1 MAEILDTLERLI
13 AEFRKLPGVGAKT
26 AERLAYHVLRS
37 PQAEALALAAAIR
50 DVKERIGHCPV
61 CFHLSDGGACAVC
74 RAPDRD
80 PTVVLVVEQP
90 KDVIAFERLGS
101 FRGVYHVLQGRVAPI
116 DGVEPEDLT
125 IDALRRRVEAGGIRE
140 VILGT
145 NPDLEGDG
153 TALHVRR
160 ALGSLDV
167 KVTRIAR
174 GIPRG
179 SAIEFANTVILG
191 DALEG
196 RQALPEA
203 DRG

>member
-1 MAEILDTLERLI
+1 MAEPPDPLGRLI
-13 AEFRKLPGVGAKT
+13 EEFRRLPGVGAKT

-37 PQAEALALAAAIR
+37 PEAEALALAVAIR

-61 CFHLSDGGACAVC
+61 CFHLSDGGICAIC

-80 PTVVLVVEQP
+80 RATVLVVEQP
-90 KDVIAFERLGS
+90 KDVIAFERLGTY
-101 FRGVYHVLQGRVAPI
+101 RGLYHVLQGRVAPI
-116 DGVEPEDLT
+116 DGMGPEDLT
-125 IDALRRRVEAGGIRE
+125 IEALRRRVAAGGVRE

-160 ALGSLDV
+160 ALAPLGV
-167 KVTRIAR
+167 TVTRIAR

-179 SAIEFANTVILG
+179 SAIEFASNVILG

-196 RQALPEA
+196 RQALA
-203 DRG
+203 DAERD